1 MRAIILAAGRGSR
14 MGSITEDSPKCL
26 TQIAGQSLLRWQIR
40 ALRQEGINQIAIVRG
55 YMANKISDPDCV
67 IFENPNWSTSN
78 MVKSLTY
85 AATWLAESNCIISYS
100 DIVYHPK
107 IVRELINTTSNL
119 AITYDQEWLPLWSS
133 RFDDPLQDAETF
145 KLTPDGKLKS
155 IGNKAKSITDIE
167 GQYMGLL
174 KLSPIGWEQIL
185 LVLNSLPPCQADT
198 LEMTSLLQLLVE
210 SGIKIEAV
218 PISGRWCEIDNQSD
232 LKVYETR
239 LNSEKW
245 LHDWRW

>member
-145 KLTPDGKLKS
+145 QLTPDRKLKS
-155 IGNKAKSITDIE
+155 IGNRAKSITDIE

>member
-55 YMANKISDPDCV
+55 YMANKISAPDCV

-85 AATWLAESNCIISYS
+85 ATTWLAESNCIISYS

-145 KLTPDGKLKS
+145 KLTPDGKLQS

-185 LVLNSLPPCQADT
+185 MVLNSLPPCQADT

>member
-145 KLTPDGKLKS
+145 QLTPDRKLKS
-155 IGNKAKSITDIE
+155 IGNRAKSITDIE

-210 SGIKIEAV
+210 AGIKIEAV